1 MNNTQWTRRGVLLG
15 GTGVALAA
23 CSPITRGSGTAGDR
37 IDRRVDAAIDFMYAE
52 IPGSRDLASRSFGM
66 LVMPLVSKIGFGVGG
81 AYGEGAL
88 RIGGATVNYY
98 STAQASFGL
107 QIGAQQY
114 AHTLFFMTPEALAD
128 FRGSEGWALGADAEY
143 VVQDSA
149 GRVGVETTNVLS
161 PIVALV
167 YGQAGLIVG
176 VQLEG
181 TKYSRIYR
189 S

>member
-1 MNNTQWTRRGVLLG
+1 MNTPSWTRRGVLLA
-15 GTGVALAA
+15 GTGAALAA
-23 CSPITRGSGTAGDR
+23 CSPISRGGTAGER
-37 IDRRVDAAIDFMYAE
+37 IDRRVDAAIDFMYSE
-52 IPGSRDLASRSFGM
+52 IPGSRELAERSFGM
-66 LVMPLVSKIGFGVGG
+66 LVMPLVSKVGFGIGG

-128 FRGSEGWALGADAEY
+128 FRNSDGWALGADVEY
-143 VVQDSA
+143 VVQDNA
-149 GRVGVETTNVLS
+149 GRVGLETTNILS

-176 VQLEG
+176 ATIEG
-181 TKYSRIYR
+181 TKYTRIFR